1 MQNGIAHVP
10 RAVNEPIKDYRPGS
24 PERTALQLKLQELKD
39 RELEIPLIIGGEEVR
54 TGRMGEC
61 RIPHQHSHVLARY
74 HQAGPAEIEQA
85 VKASQEAWKEWSRT
99 PWEDRVA
106 IFRRAAVLLAGPYR
120 YLLNAATM
128 LGQGKTVYQAE
139 IDSACELIDFFNF
152 NTQYMAEIYAQQP
165 PYHPTGTWNLLEY
178 RPLEG
183 FIFAVTPFN
192 FTSIAG
198 NLPTSPAMMG
208 NVVLW
213 KPAST
218 AVYSAYFVMRVL
230 QEAGLPD
237 GVINFLPGPGSQV
250 GPTVLDHPLLAGIHF
265 TGSTAVFQDMWRHV
279 GANIKRY
286 RNYPRLVGETG
297 GKDFIFVH
305 ESADLDAT
313 VTGLIRGAFEYQ
325 GQKCS
330 AASRAY
336 IPDSIWP
343 ELRRRYESAV
353 ATIKMGPTEDFTNF
367 MGAVI
372 DQTAF
377 NNIKSYIDYAA
388 ESSEAEILTGGKC
401 DDSVG
406 YYIEPTTILTTNPK
420 FKTMEEEIFGPVLTV
435 YVYSAQEYEATL
447 HLCDET
453 SPYAL
458 TGSIFAKNR
467 KAVITAREILTHA
480 AGNFYINDKPTGAVV
495 GQQPFGGGRASGTN
509 DKAGSSLNLL
519 RWVSARAIKE
529 HFLPPTEYR
538 YPHMEEE

>member
-85 VKASQEAWKEWSRT
+85 VKASQEAWKEWSWT

-372 DQTAF
+372 DRTA
-377 NNIKSYIDYAA
+377 
-388 ESSEAEILTGGKC
+388 
-401 DDSVG
+401 
-406 YYIEPTTILTTNPK
+406 
-420 FKTMEEEIFGPVLTV
+420 
-435 YVYSAQEYEATL
+435 
-447 HLCDET
+447 
-453 SPYAL
+453 
-458 TGSIFAKNR
+458 
-467 KAVITAREILTHA
+467 
-480 AGNFYINDKPTGAVV
+480 
-495 GQQPFGGGRASGTN
+495 
-509 DKAGSSLNLL
+509 
-519 RWVSARAIKE
+519 
-529 HFLPPTEYR
+529 
-538 YPHMEEE
+538 